1 MNLKLGQALILSGIR
16 ARTQTHDI
24 SGLPLLSE
32 VPVLGILFGS
42 HHNTTTDVEGAI
54 FIIPSVIETV
64 PKSAVEV
71 IKNALSQF
79 KDYSGEIDQ
88 VDSWNKTPPSAR

>member
-1 MNLKLGQALILSGIR
+1 V
-16 ARTQTHDI
+16 

-32 VPVLGILFGS
+32 IPVLGVLFGT
-42 HHNTTTDVEGAI
+42 HNNAAEDQEGAI
-54 FIIPSVIETV
+54 FIIPSIIETV

-79 KDYSGEIDQ
+79 KDFSGDINQ
-88 VDSWNKTPPSAR
+88 VESFNKTPPSAR